1 MTNGSRSGRRCATG
15 SSAAQR
21 IDGGKTLGWFDLALE
36 LGEFA
41 LGLGQLFHDE
51 DHHCAILA
59 ALQALAVLIDD
70 VTKLDGGFHDRT
82 ILLSTTK
89 ALTYVKPGTAAANG

>member
-1 MTNGSRSGRRCATG
+1 MTNGSRSGQRCATG

-21 IDGGKTLGWFDLALE
+21 IDRGETLGLFDLALE
-36 LGEFA
+36 

-51 DHHCAILA
+51 DHHRAILA

-70 VTKLDGGFHDRT
+70 MTKLDGRFHDRT
-82 ILLSTTK
+82 ILLSATK
-89 ALTYVKPGTAAANG
+89 ALTYVKPGTAAAKG